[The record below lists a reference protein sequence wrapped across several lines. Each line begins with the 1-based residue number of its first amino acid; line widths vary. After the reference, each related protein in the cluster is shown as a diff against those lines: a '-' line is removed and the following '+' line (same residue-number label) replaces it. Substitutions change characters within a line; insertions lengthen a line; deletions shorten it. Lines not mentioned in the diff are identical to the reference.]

1 MSGCA
6 SCGAEDELLFTC
18 SHCGEQYCVTHQFPH
33 HACERFT
40 AVSDGADDVGFRFGD
55 GTTIADGDESP
66 TSSGSSASSTD
77 GPEREATS
85 VPGPRVEVARDAA
98 RETRPDRDG
107 PPPGPDVRGMPWE
120 RGPGTVSDWME
131 SQTYP
136 TYLAKVGGLS
146 LLLTSA
152 YYAGLAAAL
161 YGYV

>member
-6 SCGAEDELLFTC
+6 SCGTDDELLFTC
-18 SHCGEQYCVTHQFPH
+18 SHCGEQYCTTHQFPH

-40 AVSDGADDVGFRFGD
+40 TVADGEDDVGFRFGD
-55 GTTIADGDESP
+55 GTTVADRDE
-66 TSSGSSASSTD
+66 TGGRDGSSSDDRDVT
-77 GPEREATS
+77 R
-85 VPGPRVEVARDAA
+85 VPGPRVEIGRDAA

-107 PPPGPDVRGMPWE
+107 PPPGPDTRGMPWE
-120 RGPGTVSDWME
+120 RGPGTVTDWIE